1 MFICIYR
8 QSTVSL
14 INFGQALNLMNSIAN
29 ILDQF
34 ETKRVLI
41 IGDAMIDAYMWGN
54 IHRMSPEA
62 PVPVVEIEK
71 RESRLGGAANV
82 ALNIQSLGATPVLFS
97 AIGNDYYGDL
107 FINLMNEQNLTC
119 EGIQKISNRNT
130 TVKTRIISDNKHV
143 LRVDEE
149 RTDLIDDENIVDKL
163 EKMILGNGFDVIIFE
178 DYNKGLLSENLIQK
192 AIQAAKQKGIPTI
205 VDPKKNNFFAYR
217 GVDIFKPN
225 LREIKEGLNVEFDV
239 KSDTELSKNVDL
251 LRTKLEAKGIL
262 LTLSEYG
269 IYYQNE
275 ETIYREEAHKRNII
289 DVSGAGDTVVSVAA
303 LALACG
309 LKNEFMM
316 RIANLAGGLVCEKV
330 GVVPI
335 QKQDLLQANLK

>member
-1 MFICIYR
+1 
-8 QSTVSL
+8 
-14 INFGQALNLMNSIAN
+14 MNSISD
-29 ILDQF
+29 ILNQF

-41 IGDAMIDAYMWGN
+41 IGDAMIDAYMWGD

-82 ALNIQSLGATPVLFS
+82 ALNIQSLGATPILFA
-97 AIGNDYYGDL
+97 AIGNDYQGDL
-107 FINLMNEQNLTC
+107 FLNLMKEQNLSC
-119 EGIQKISNRNT
+119 EGIQKINNRNT

-149 RTDLIDDENIVDKL
+149 RTDTINDDNLSNQL
-163 EKMILGNGFDVIIFE
+163 EKMILENDFDVVIFE
-178 DYNKGLLSENLIQK
+178 DYNKGLLSTKLIQK
-192 AIQAAKQKGIPTI
+192 SIAAARQKGIPTI
-205 VDPKKNNFFAYR
+205 IDPKKDNFFAYK
-217 GVDIFKPN
+217 GVDVFKPN
-225 LREIKEGLNVEFDV
+225 LKEIKEGLNVDFDV
-239 KSDTELSKNVDL
+239 QSEAELSKNVEI
-251 LRTKLEAKGIL
+251 LRDKLDAKGIM
-262 LTLSEYG
+262 LTLSEHG
-269 IYYQNE
+269 IYFQNSKNV
-275 ETIYREEAHKRNII
+275 YREPAHKRNII

-309 LKNEFMM
+309 LDSEYMM

-335 QKQDLLQANLK
+335 QKLDLLQASKI

>member
-1 MFICIYR
+1 MDSISSI
-8 QSTVSL
+8 
-14 INFGQALNLMNSIAN
+14 LN
-29 ILDQF
+29 QF
-34 ETKRVLI
+34 KDKQVLI

-62 PVPVVEIEK
+62 PVPVVDIEK

-82 ALNIQSLGATPVLFS
+82 ALNIQSLGAKPVLFS
-97 AIGNDYYGDL
+97 AIGTDHYGDV
-107 FINLMNEQNLTC
+107 FMMLMEKQKLSS
-119 EGIQKISNRNT
+119 EGLQRLSDRNT

-149 RTDLIDDENIVDKL
+149 STKPITEYFVATELEVLIRSK
-163 EKMILGNGFDVIIFE
+163 KFDVVIFE
-178 DYNKGLLSENLIQK
+178 DYNKGLLTEKLITK
-192 AIQAAKQKGIPTI
+192 AIQIATELKIPTI
-205 VDPKKNNFFAYR
+205 VDPKKDNFFAYK

-225 LREIKEGLNVEFDV
+225 LKEIKEGLEIEFDV
-239 KSDTELSKNVDL
+239 LSESELSKNVAFVL
-251 LRTKLEAKGIL
+251 EKLNAKGIL
-262 LTLSEYG
+262 LTLSEHG
-269 IYYQNE
+269 IYYQSKSK
-275 ETIYREEAHKRNII
+275 ILRESAHKRNIV

-309 LKNEFMM
+309 LDDDDLM

-335 QKQDLLQANLK
+335 LVEDLINSLKK

>member
-1 MFICIYR
+1 MDSISSI
-8 QSTVSL
+8 
-14 INFGQALNLMNSIAN
+14 LN
-29 ILDQF
+29 QF
-34 ETKRVLI
+34 KDKQVLI

-62 PVPVVEIEK
+62 PVPVVDIEK

-82 ALNIQSLGATPVLFS
+82 ALNIQSLGAKPVLFS
-97 AIGNDYYGDL
+97 AIGTDHYGDV
-107 FINLMNEQNLTC
+107 FMMLMEKQKLSC
-119 EGIQKISNRNT
+119 EGLQRLSDRNT

-149 RTDLIDDENIVDKL
+149 STKPITEYFVATELEVLIRSK
-163 EKMILGNGFDVIIFE
+163 KFDVVIFE
-178 DYNKGLLSENLIQK
+178 DYNKGLLTEKLITK
-192 AIQAAKQKGIPTI
+192 AIQIATELKIPTI
-205 VDPKKNNFFAYR
+205 VDPKKDNFFAYK

-225 LREIKEGLNVEFDV
+225 LKEIKEGLEIEFDV
-239 KSDTELSKNVDL
+239 LSESELSKNVAFVL
-251 LRTKLEAKGIL
+251 EKLNAKGIL
-262 LTLSEYG
+262 LTLSEHG
-269 IYYQNE
+269 IYYQSKSK
-275 ETIYREEAHKRNII
+275 ILRESAHKRNIV

-309 LKNEFMM
+309 LDDDDLM

-335 QKQDLLQANLK
+335 LVEDLINSLKK

>member
-1 MFICIYR
+1 
-8 QSTVSL
+8 
-14 INFGQALNLMNSIAN
+14 MNSISD
-29 ILDQF
+29 ILYQF

-41 IGDAMIDAYMWGN
+41 IGDAMIDAYMWGS

-82 ALNIQSLGATPVLFS
+82 ALNIQSLGATPILFA
-97 AIGNDYYGDL
+97 AIGNDYQGDL
-107 FINLMNEQNLTC
+107 FLNLMKEQNLSC
-119 EGIQKISNRNT
+119 EGIQKINNRNT

-149 RTDLIDDENIVDKL
+149 RADTINDDNLSNQL
-163 EKMILGNGFDVIIFE
+163 EKMILENDFDVVIFE
-178 DYNKGLLSENLIQK
+178 DYNKGLLSTKLIQK
-192 AIQAAKQKGIPTI
+192 SIAAARQKGIPTI
-205 VDPKKNNFFAYR
+205 VDPKKDNFFAYK
-217 GVDIFKPN
+217 GVDVFKPN
-225 LREIKEGLNVEFDV
+225 LKEIKEGLNVDFDV
-239 KSDTELSKNVDL
+239 QSEAELSKNVEI
-251 LRTKLEAKGIL
+251 LRDKLDAKGIM
-262 LTLSEYG
+262 LTLSEHG
-269 IYYQNE
+269 IYFQNSKDV
-275 ETIYREEAHKRNII
+275 YREPAHKRNII

-309 LKNEFMM
+309 LESEYMM

-335 QKQDLLQANLK
+335 QKLDLLQASK

>member
-1 MFICIYR
+1 
-8 QSTVSL
+8 
-14 INFGQALNLMNSIAN
+14 MNSISD
-29 ILDQF
+29 ILNQF

-41 IGDAMIDAYMWGN
+41 IGDAMIDAYMWGD

-82 ALNIQSLGATPVLFS
+82 ALNIQSLGATPILFA
-97 AIGNDYYGDL
+97 AIGNDYQGDL
-107 FINLMNEQNLTC
+107 FLNLMKEQNLSC
-119 EGIQKISNRNT
+119 EGIQKINNRNT

-149 RTDLIDDENIVDKL
+149 RTDSINDDNLSNRL
-163 EKMILGNGFDVIIFE
+163 EKMILENDFDVVIFE
-178 DYNKGLLSENLIQK
+178 DYNKGLLSKNLIQK
-192 AIQAAKQKGIPTI
+192 AITAAQQKGIPTI
-205 VDPKKNNFFAYR
+205 VDPKKDNFFTYK
-217 GVDIFKPN
+217 GVDVFKPN
-225 LREIKEGLNVEFDV
+225 LKEIKEGLNVDFDV
-239 KSDTELSKNVDL
+239 QSEAALSENVEI
-251 LRTKLEAKGIL
+251 LRAKLDAKGIL
-262 LTLSEYG
+262 LTLSEHG
-269 IYYQNE
+269 IYFQNSKDV
-275 ETIYREEAHKRNII
+275 YREPAHKRNII

-309 LKNEFMM
+309 LESEYMM

-335 QKQDLLQANLK
+335 QKLDLLQASK

>member
-1 MFICIYR
+1 MDSISSI
-8 QSTVSL
+8 
-14 INFGQALNLMNSIAN
+14 LN
-29 ILDQF
+29 QF
-34 ETKRVLI
+34 KDKQVLI

-62 PVPVVEIEK
+62 PVPVVDIEK

-82 ALNIQSLGATPVLFS
+82 ALNIQSLGAKPVLFS
-97 AIGNDYYGDL
+97 AIGTDHYGDV
-107 FINLMNEQNLTC
+107 FMMLMEKQKLSC
-119 EGIQKISNRNT
+119 EGLQRLSDRNT

-149 RTDLIDDENIVDKL
+149 STKPITEDFVATELEVLIRSK
-163 EKMILGNGFDVIIFE
+163 KFDVVIFE
-178 DYNKGLLSENLIQK
+178 DYNKGLLTENLITK
-192 AIQAAKQKGIPTI
+192 AIQLATELKIPTI
-205 VDPKKNNFFAYR
+205 VDPKKDNFFAYK

-225 LREIKEGLNVEFDV
+225 LKEIKEGLGIEFDV
-239 KSDTELSKNVDL
+239 LSESELSKNVAIVL
-251 LRTKLEAKGIL
+251 EKLNAKGIL

-269 IYYQNE
+269 IYYQSKSQ
-275 ETIYREEAHKRNII
+275 ILRESAHKRNIV

-309 LKNEFMM
+309 LEDIDLM

-335 QKQDLLQANLK
+335 LVEDLINSSKK

>member
-1 MFICIYR
+1 
-8 QSTVSL
+8 
-14 INFGQALNLMNSIAN
+14 MNSIAD
-29 ILDQF
+29 ILDLF

-41 IGDAMIDAYMWGN
+41 IGDAMIDAYMWGDV
-54 IHRMSPEA
+54 HRMSPEA
-62 PVPVVEIEK
+62 PVPIVEINK

-82 ALNIQSLGATPVLFS
+82 ALNVQSLGATPVLFS
-97 AIGNDYYGDL
+97 AIGDDHYGDL

-149 RTDLIDDENIVDKL
+149 RTDFINDENITSKL
-163 EKMILGNGFDVIIFE
+163 EKLILANNFDVIIFE

-192 AIQAAKQKGIPTI
+192 AIKAAQQKNIPTI
-205 VDPKKNNFFAYR
+205 VDPKKDNFFAYR
-217 GVDIFKPN
+217 GVDVFKPN
-225 LREIKEGLNVEFDV
+225 LKEIKEGLNVEFDV
-239 KSDTELSKNVDL
+239 LSDHELSKNVSL
-251 LRTKLEAKGIL
+251 LRTKLKAKGIL

-289 DVSGAGDTVVSVAA
+289 DVSGAGDTVISTLSLAYTKYNDIVKAA
-303 LALACG
+303 
-309 LKNEFMM
+309 E
-316 RIANLAGGLVCEKV
+316 IANAAAAIVV
-330 GVVPI
+330 GKKGTATASISEI
-335 QKQDLLQANLK
+335 QNLLTK

>member
-1 MFICIYR
+1 MDSISSI
-8 QSTVSL
+8 
-14 INFGQALNLMNSIAN
+14 LN
-29 ILDQF
+29 QF
-34 ETKRVLI
+34 KDKQVLI

-62 PVPVVEIEK
+62 PVPVVDIEK

-82 ALNIQSLGATPVLFS
+82 ALNIQSLGAKPVLFS
-97 AIGNDYYGDL
+97 AIGTDHYGDV
-107 FINLMNEQNLTC
+107 FMMLMEKQKLSC
-119 EGIQKISNRNT
+119 EGLQRLSDRNT

-149 RTDLIDDENIVDKL
+149 STKPITEDFVATELDALIRSK
-163 EKMILGNGFDVIIFE
+163 KFDVVIFE
-178 DYNKGLLSENLIQK
+178 DYNKGLLTENLITK
-192 AIQAAKQKGIPTI
+192 AIQIATELKIPTI
-205 VDPKKNNFFAYR
+205 VDPKKDNFFAYK

-225 LREIKEGLNVEFDV
+225 LKEIKEGLEIEFDV
-239 KSDTELSKNVDL
+239 LSESELSKNVAIVL
-251 LRTKLEAKGIL
+251 EKLNAKGIL
-262 LTLSEYG
+262 LTLSEHG
-269 IYYQNE
+269 IYYQSKSQ
-275 ETIYREEAHKRNII
+275 ILRESAHKRNIV

-309 LKNEFMM
+309 LDDDDLM

-335 QKQDLLQANLK
+335 LVEDLIQA

>member
-1 MFICIYR
+1 MDSISSI
-8 QSTVSL
+8 
-14 INFGQALNLMNSIAN
+14 LN
-29 ILDQF
+29 QF
-34 ETKRVLI
+34 KDKQVLI

-62 PVPVVEIEK
+62 PVPVVDIEK

-82 ALNIQSLGATPVLFS
+82 ALNIQSLGAKPVLFS
-97 AIGNDYYGDL
+97 AIGTDHYGDV
-107 FINLMNEQNLTC
+107 FMMLMEKQKLSR
-119 EGIQKISNRNT
+119 EGLQRLSDRNT

-149 RTDLIDDENIVDKL
+149 STKPITEDFVATELEALIRSK
-163 EKMILGNGFDVIIFE
+163 KFDVVIFE
-178 DYNKGLLSENLIQK
+178 DYNKGLLTEKLITK
-192 AIQAAKQKGIPTI
+192 AIQIATELKIPTI
-205 VDPKKNNFFAYR
+205 VDPKKDNFFAYK

-225 LREIKEGLNVEFDV
+225 LKEIKEGLEIEFDV
-239 KSDTELSKNVDL
+239 LSESELSKNVAFVL
-251 LRTKLEAKGIL
+251 EKLNAKGIL
-262 LTLSEYG
+262 LTLSEHG
-269 IYYQNE
+269 IYYQSKSK
-275 ETIYREEAHKRNII
+275 ILRESAHKRNIV

-309 LKNEFMM
+309 FDDDDLM

-335 QKQDLLQANLK
+335 LVEDLINSLKK